1 MITGAQLST
10 AAAAGSVVQGDLC
23 KNQCEHKNTHNLVK
37 DTKTLGKT
45 ILKIVLVMQLLP
57 FSDTH
62 IRRRTNSR
70 DTLTDTTPGCQSTE
84 GRLELQKH

>member
-37 DTKTLGKT
+37 DTKTFEK
-45 ILKIVLVMQLLP
+45 K
-57 FSDTH
+57 
-62 IRRRTNSR
+62 N
-70 DTLTDTTPGCQSTE
+70 TE
-84 GRLELQKH
+84 DCPCNAAVTFQ